1 MKNPPAA
8 FHVGGAW
15 EKQTRS
21 AREILNLLIQTHDR
35 SHDDSMILFVLSHS
49 LQEQQKWN
57 RARRNF

>member
-21 AREILNLLIQTHDR
+21 ARAILNLLIQTHDR

-49 LQEQQKWN
+49 LQEQ
-57 RARRNF
+57 